1 MKNDKEGGRPP
12 CHFSFVGPIGANAN
26 GREVCMITNCEFCAF
41 YVYDEDGYAECEVNL
56 DEDEMAR
63 FMSSSYDSCPYYQ
76 TDDEYKIVRK
86 QN

>member
-1 MKNDKEGGRPP
+1 MT
-12 CHFSFVGPIGANAN
+12 
-26 GREVCMITNCEFCAF
+26 TNCEFCAF

-63 FMSSSYDSCPYYQ
+63 FLSTSYSACPYYQ
-76 TDDEYKIVRK
+76 TDDEYKIVRR